1 MSKEKEMKTV
11 GRCSG
16 CWDMVFFFWDWT
28 TPSHWLSGLGRLGK
42 LARALACPCRTFSH
56 CESHSP
62 LVLQRTHLPNRET
75 MWRNEGAFVNV
86 AHWRDNIK
94 KFFKTKGVILRFHII
109 RQVYDL
115 SVCEGADGASH
126 TAICLKLA
134 HLSQGISIVLS
145 SPSTLPCL
153 GLLWCSREY
162 TQKPLG
168 QLALLALQHLYVENA
183 SAWTSLYVTLCSEL
197 ATSNRNPCYRHC
209 GCWNICRGLFLHKY
223 WLTAN
228 LCTLPEG

>member
-1 MSKEKEMKTV
+1 MTGFTWSKTIKGHSSEGQLKSNLLSNYKIKE
-11 GRCSG
+11 CSLRKSLLG
-16 CWDMVFFFWDWT
+16 SVKRERDENSWKMQWLLRHGFLFLGLDH
-28 TPSHWLSGLGRLGK
+28 PIYWLSGLGRLGK
-42 LARALACPCRTFSH
+42 LARALVCPCRSLAH

-115 SVCEGADGASH
+115 SVCKGADGASH

-134 HLSQGISIVLS
+134 HLSQGISILLS
-145 SPSTLPCL
+145 SPSALPCL
-153 GLLWCSREY
+153 GLLWCSGEY
-162 TQKPLG
+162 TQKPPG
-168 QLALLALQHLYVENA
+168 QLALLALQHP
-183 SAWTSLYVTLCSEL
+183 LCGK
-197 ATSNRNPCYRHC
+197 R
-209 GCWNICRGLFLHKY
+209 
-223 WLTAN
+223 
-228 LCTLPEG
+228 